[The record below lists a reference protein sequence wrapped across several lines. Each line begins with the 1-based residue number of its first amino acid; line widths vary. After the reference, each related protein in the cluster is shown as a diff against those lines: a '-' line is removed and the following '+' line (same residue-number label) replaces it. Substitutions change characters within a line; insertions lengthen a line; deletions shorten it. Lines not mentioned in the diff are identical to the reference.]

1 MDYIIGID
9 LGTIYSWVEEWK
21 NKNNKFD
28 KMLKQMKEQF
38 LQQYQL
44 KKRIKT
50 GKIAKNKIS
59 SFEILL
65 YNSKR
70 LRDRKFC

>member
-9 LGTIYSWVEEWK
+9 LGTIYSCVEEWK

>member
-1 MDYIIGID
+1 MEIGID
-9 LGTIYSWVEEWK
+9 LGSIYSCMEEWK

-50 GKIAKNKIS
+50 GKIAKNTIS

-70 LRDRKFC
+70 LRGRKFC